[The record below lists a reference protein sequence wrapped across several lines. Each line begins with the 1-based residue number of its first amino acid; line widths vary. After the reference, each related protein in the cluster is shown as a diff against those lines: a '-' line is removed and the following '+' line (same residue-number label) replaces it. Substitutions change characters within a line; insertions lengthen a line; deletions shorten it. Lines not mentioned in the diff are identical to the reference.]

1 LKETGHGNGRKL
13 EMTDIDF
20 TIEELEELIRFQE
33 SIMDE
38 YREEFT
44 VAEARFTGQLIWKCK
59 QQIKRI
65 MRNQS

>member
-1 LKETGHGNGRKL
+1 
-13 EMTDIDF
+13 MTDIDF